1 MSRASTQRI
10 VIDNLKLELQAII
23 TEDAVPPFRFVVR
36 YRDTKADELIASRSY
51 RTLGAAK
58 QAVNRFIN
66 RGTLKGQP

>member
-1 MSRASTQRI
+1 MSTQRI

-23 TEDAVPPFRFVVR
+23 TEEPEGSPFRFDVE

-66 RGTLKGQP
+66 HGTLKGRP